1 MPTTPTKLNS
11 RSGGGSD
18 EVSDLGRQKRNGAY
32 YVVCISTV
40 VLLGFIAEK
49 EICVKSLAAIC
60 KAFLLEMIKL
70 NDQILINIANTLITV
85 SKFSFDITVGRA
97 QKQKNFPYLYHP
109 RKQFMCAD
117 WNTFRI

>member
-60 KAFLLEMIKL
+60 KAF
-70 NDQILINIANTLITV
+70 
-85 SKFSFDITVGRA
+85 FVGDDKIERS
-97 QKQKNFPYLYHP
+97 NFNKYCQYPNYCF
-109 RKQFMCAD
+109 K
-117 WNTFRI
+117 I